1 MPRQKSTA
9 TKTNSNQTKRN
20 SLGASMDFGKS
31 AIANPVH
38 GHSASVD
45 SRALQWGGFKSD
57 IIEYLSDIKNLEIFA
72 DAANNADELS
82 QRVEPFLTNAEKM
95 MTALGNIS
103 EGQVKYTE
111 LKAKYG
117 NKIAESIRSIRK
129 TNAEFDATME
139 AIDAQDKAAIAKI
152 QQKRQHKLTEIGTQ
166 LSQDLNAELFRHKEA
181 IANMTKRQE
190 MQSQRQT
197 ASSTLREQRQALMQ
211 RAKYGTRALGEAPPE
226 AIEVELTEKSYNGDY
241 LPSGVTR
248 SWGKDLKNFWN
259 NK

>member
-1 MPRQKSTA
+1 
-9 TKTNSNQTKRN
+9 
-20 SLGASMDFGKS
+20 MDFGKI

-38 GHSASVD
+38 GHSGSVD

-57 IIEYLSDIKNLEIFA
+57 IVEYLSDIKNLESFA

-82 QRVEPFLTNAEKM
+82 QRVDPFLENAEKM

-103 EGQVKYTE
+103 QGQVKYTDM
-111 LKAKYG
+111 KAKYG
-117 NKIAESIRSIRK
+117 SSIAEAIRSIRK
-129 TNAEFDATME
+129 TNAEFDATLE
-139 AIDAQDKAAIAKI
+139 AIDAQDKATIAKI

-181 IANMTKRQE
+181 IANITNRQA
-190 MQSQRQT
+190 MQTQRQT
-197 ASSTLREQRQALMQ
+197 ASSNLREQRQALMH

-226 AIEVELTEKSYNGDY
+226 AIEVQIGEKSYDGDY
-241 LPSGVTR
+241 LPSGLSR
-248 SWGKDLKNFWN
+248 SWGSDLKNFWN

>member
-1 MPRQKSTA
+1 
-9 TKTNSNQTKRN
+9 
-20 SLGASMDFGKS
+20 MDFGKI

-38 GHSASVD
+38 GHSGFID
-45 SRALQWGGFKSD
+45 SRVAQWGGFKSD
-57 IIEYLSDIKNLEIFA
+57 IVEYLSDIKNLEAFA

-95 MTALGNIS
+95 MEALGNIS

-139 AIDAQDKAAIAKI
+139 TIDAQDKAAIAKI
-152 QQKRQHKLTEIGTQ
+152 QQKRQHKLAEIGTQ

-181 IANMTKRQE
+181 ISNINNRQA
-190 MQSQRQT
+190 MQTERQT
-197 ASSTLREQRQALMQ
+197 ASSNLREQRQALMQ

-226 AIEVELTEKSYNGDY
+226 AIEVELGEKSYDGDY
-241 LPSGVTR
+241 LPSGVSR
-248 SWGKDLKNFWN
+248 SWGQDLKNFWN